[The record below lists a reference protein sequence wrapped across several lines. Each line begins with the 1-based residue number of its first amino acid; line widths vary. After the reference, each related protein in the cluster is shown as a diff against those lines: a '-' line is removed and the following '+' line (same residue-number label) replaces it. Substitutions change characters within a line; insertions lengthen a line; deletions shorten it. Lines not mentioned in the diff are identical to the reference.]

1 MPARTHRRLRTLLL
15 FVAALGFTALP
26 SAAARAEGKGD
37 TKKKADDAVAASA
50 ASAKYKEALS
60 QGNAKYVARDF
71 SGAIEAYRMAIEV
84 EPKNPLAHY
93 FLGEA
98 QLAAGSLAEADAAWN
113 RAALESNDK
122 DAALRA
128 KILFVIADLRER
140 QKKWEDA
147 RAAWQ
152 VYLDWAAKYPGAGAF
167 PASGQ
172 SRQQVID
179 AMLKQDKAYE
189 VVRQRIA
196 DTKSG
201 SVFTDLSK
209 SPPAAK

>member
-1 MPARTHRRLRTLLL
+1 MLSTAHRRLRTLL
-15 FVAALGFTALP
+15 FVAALGFSVLP
-26 SAAARAEGKGD
+26 SGGARAEGKGD
-37 TKKKADDAVAASA
+37 AKKKADDAVAASA
-50 ASAKYKEALS
+50 GSAKFKEACS
-60 QGNAKYVARDF
+60 QGNSKYTARDF
-71 SGAIEAYRMAIEV
+71 SGAIEAYRMAIEAD
-84 EPKNPLAHY
+84 PKNPLGHY

-98 QLAAGSLAEADAAWN
+98 QLAAGSLTEADAAWN

-140 QKKWEDA
+140 QKKWDDA

-196 DTKSG
+196 DTKNG
-201 SVFTDLSK
+201 NVFTDLSK
-209 SPPAAK
+209 SPPATGK

>member
-1 MPARTHRRLRTLLL
+1 MRPCTLRRARGLL
-15 FVAALGFTALP
+15 FAALLGLVALP
-26 SAAARAEGKGD
+26 AGIAHAEGKGD
-37 TKKKADDAVAASA
+37 AKKKGDDAASA
-50 ASAKYKEALS
+50 SPKYKEALS

-71 SGAIEAYRMAIEV
+71 SGAIDAYRTAIELD
-84 EPKNPLAHY
+84 PKNPLAHY

-98 QLAAGSLAEADAAWN
+98 QLAAGSLTEADAAWN
-113 RAALESNDK
+113 RAALESSDR
-122 DAALRA
+122 DPALRA
-128 KILFVIADLRER
+128 KILFVLADLRER

-147 RAAWQ
+147 KAAWQ
-152 VYLDWAAKYPGAGAF
+152 VYLDWAAKYPAAGAF

-196 DTKSG
+196 DSKNG
-201 SVFTDLSK
+201 NVFTDLSK
-209 SPPAAK
+209 SAPPAPK